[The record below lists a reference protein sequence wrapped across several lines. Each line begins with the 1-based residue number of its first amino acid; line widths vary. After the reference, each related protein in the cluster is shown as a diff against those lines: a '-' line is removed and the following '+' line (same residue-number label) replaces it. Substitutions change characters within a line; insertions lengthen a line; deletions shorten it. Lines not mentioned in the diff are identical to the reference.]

1 MYGFKYLNSIYCI
14 NLNDE
19 IYDAIEKGLQKINN
33 DKLFQTYKSWKEIN
47 EKRENEQIKKR

>member
-1 MYGFKYLNSIYCI
+1 MDSNISIAFI
-14 NLNDE
+14 VSTLMMK
-19 IYDAIEKGLQKINN
+19 YDAIEKGLQKINN